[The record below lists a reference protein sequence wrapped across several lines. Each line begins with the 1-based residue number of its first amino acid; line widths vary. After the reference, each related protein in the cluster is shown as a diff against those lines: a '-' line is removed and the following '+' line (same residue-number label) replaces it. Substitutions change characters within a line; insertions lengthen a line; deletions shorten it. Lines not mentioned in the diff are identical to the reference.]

1 MGYRESYLL
10 NARYRQA
17 IVLRHRYQPTAE
29 PTNAESK
36 APINW
41 MARLKR
47 VFDTDLNQCPN
58 CGARLHVIGDV
69 ADANV
74 IVHIPAQP
82 ALVGGLP
89 S

>member
-1 MGYRESYLL
+1 MPEATTDVPR
-10 NARYRQA
+10 A
-17 IVLRHRYQPTAE
+17 
-29 PTNAESK
+29 PTNS
-36 APINW
+36 

-74 IVHIPAQP
+74 IAHIPAQP